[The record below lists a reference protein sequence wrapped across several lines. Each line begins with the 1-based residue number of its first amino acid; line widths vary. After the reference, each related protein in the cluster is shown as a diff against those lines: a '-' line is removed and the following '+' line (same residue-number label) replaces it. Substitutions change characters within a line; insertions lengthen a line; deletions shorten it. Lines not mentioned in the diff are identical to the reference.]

1 MIEEEIKQDLISFSG
16 SLYKITH
23 TKSFKK
29 MTYRLINKDL
39 LYFKDNKSKFHKGLH
54 HLCDVFLKE
63 NPDKLIDKK
72 VYKSFSIIF
81 PSKTRTYYVESNEE
95 YVRWISV
102 LKTVIKYSELNEN
115 YSLQNEL
122 GSGKFG
128 LVKLG
133 KNKKNQRLVAVKT
146 LNKKEMSHSDFDLVK
161 NEIEIMKVCQHP
173 NLIKL
178 YDIIENEEE
187 IHIVMEYC
195 EGGDLFGFLEKRD
208 FILKEDQAAIIIY
221 KIASAIF
228 YLHSYGIAHR
238 DLKPENILMT
248 DMSNTADIKL
258 MDFGLGK
265 IIGPKEKCK
274 ECFGTIVRFNI
285 NLLLLN

>member
-1 MIEEEIKQDLISFSG
+1 MC
-16 SLYKITH
+16 
-23 TKSFKK
+23 
-29 MTYRLINKDL
+29 YRLINRDL
-39 LYFKDNKSKFHKGLH
+39 LYFKDFKSKYHKGLH
-54 HLCDVFLKE
+54 HLCDVFIKE
-63 NPDKLIDKK
+63 NSDKIIENKT
-72 VYKSFSIIF
+72 YKSFSIIF
-81 PSKTRTYYVESNEE
+81 PSKPRTYYVDSFDE
-95 YVRWISV
+95 YKKWIKV
-102 LKTVIKYSELNEN
+102 LKEVTKYSELEDN
-115 YSLQNEL
+115 YIVQNSL

-133 KNKKNQRLVAVKT
+133 KSKQNLRMVAIKT
-146 LNKKEMSHSDFDLVK
+146 LKKKEMSHSDLDLVK

-173 NLIKL
+173 NLIRL
-178 YDIIENEEE
+178 YDIFENEDE

-208 FILKEDQAAIIIY
+208 FVLKEDHTAVLIY
-221 KIASAIF
+221 KIATSIF

-248 DMSNTADIKL
+248 DLSNTSDVKI

-274 ECFGTIVRFNI
+274 ECFGTIVS
-285 NLLLLN
+285 LLN